1 MTEVMV
7 VEIGKDAIFTLLL
20 VVGPLLLVA
29 MIIGLLISLFQ
40 TLTQIQEMTLV
51 FVPKILFVFLALVFL
66 LPLEMLLLLSLHK
79 QHFHKLFYQVII

>member
-7 VEIGKDAIFTLLL
+7 VEVGKDAIFTLLL

-29 MIIGLLISLFQ
+29 MIVGLLISLFQ

-51 FVPKILFVFLALVFL
+51 FVPKILVVFIALIFL
-66 LPLEMLLLLSLHK
+66 LPFMIEQLKTFSMGLFDKMISLGM
-79 QHFHKLFYQVII
+79 

>member
-7 VEIGKDAIFTLLL
+7 VEVGKDAIFTLLL

-29 MIIGLLISLFQ
+29 MIVGLLISLFQ

-51 FVPKILFVFLALVFL
+51 FVPKILVVFIALIFL
-66 LPLEMLLLLSLHK
+66 LPFMIEQLKTFSMG
-79 QHFHKLFYQVII
+79 LFSRMIWE

>member
-1 MTEVMV
+1 MTEIMV
-7 VEIGKDAIFTLLL
+7 VEIGKNAIFTLLL

-51 FVPKILFVFLALVFL
+51 FVPKILVVFISLIFFLPFMIEQLRTFTNGLFDRMIALGA
-66 LPLEMLLLLSLHK
+66 
-79 QHFHKLFYQVII
+79 

>member
-20 VVGPLLLVA
+20 VVGPLLLIA
-29 MIIGLLISLFQ
+29 MIVGLLISLFQ

-51 FVPKILFVFLALVFL
+51 FVPKILLVFLALVFL
-66 LPLEMLLLLSLHK
+66 LPFMIEQLRT
-79 QHFHKLFYQVII
+79 FTNGLFDRMIGLGS